1 MNLSENVNGL
11 IGVKGQEHGIVV
23 KNWDSRLVFMLCKF
37 S

>member
-23 KNWDSRLVFMLCKF
+23 KKLEFKVGIYVM
-37 S
+37 